1 MGLDSLTDIWAAICQ
16 ELTNENNPDH
26 LTEVAFN
33 AWIKILEPLNI
44 QDGYLVLGAKNETKR
59 KITDMTYNALLE
71 KYCFIAAGLPLKIKI
86 ILVGEEDEPDKL
98 EILNDDI
105 TPEFTFDN
113 FVVGKSN
120 EFAHAVAVS
129 VANKP
134 APKEINMARHYN
146 PLYIYGDSGVGKTH
160 LMIAI
165 KNRIAELYPELKM
178 KFIRGEEFLNQ
189 YIENTKKHTM
199 PEFRE
204 KFRTVDVLFMDDIHF
219 LAGKDSTQE
228 EFFNTFNELYNSS
241 KQIVV
246 TSDRPPKEIK
256 ALEERIRTRLE
267 GGMLV
272 SISPPDY
279 ETRVGIVRNKAH
291 QLELPLKEDIS
302 YFIADQ
308 VKMNTRQLEGI
319 VKKMKAFY
327 EIRKSEITI
336 AVAQNFIRDILYSST
351 KKPIT
356 AERVAEEV
364 SRTYSV
370 NAEDIFSKKRTKN
383 IAYARQVSM
392 YILRESTQM
401 VYEEIAE
408 KFGRDHT
415 TVMYNINVVADEMKK
430 NSKEKEII
438 EDIIKNLKA

>member
-1 MGLDSLTDIWAAICQ
+1 MGLDSLTDIWSAICA
-16 ELTNENNPDH
+16 ELKNEEHDDH
-26 LTEVAFN
+26 LSDVAFN
-33 AWIKILEPLNI
+33 AWIKVLEPLNI
-44 QDGYLVLGAKNETKR
+44 QDGYLVLGVKSDVKR
-59 KITDMTYNALLE
+59 KIIDMTYNELLQ
-71 KYCFIAAGLPLKIKI
+71 KYCLLAAGLPLKIKI
-86 ILVGEEDEPDKL
+86 VLIGEDEEPDEI

-120 EFAHAVAVS
+120 EFAHAVAVA

-134 APKEINMARHYN
+134 APKEANIARHYN

-165 KNRIAELYPELKM
+165 KNRIAELYPDLKM
-178 KFIRGEEFLNQ
+178 VFIRGEEFLNQ
-189 YIENTKKHTM
+189 YIENTQNKTM
-199 PEFRE
+199 VEFRE
-204 KFRTVDVLFMDDIHF
+204 KFRNIDVLFMDDIHF

-256 ALEERIRTRLE
+256 AMEERIKTRLE

-279 ETRVGIVRNKAH
+279 ETRVGIVRNKSH
-291 QLELPLKEDIS
+291 QLEVPIKEDLT
-302 YFIADQ
+302 YFIAEQ

-319 VKKMKAFY
+319 VKKLKAFY
-327 EIRKSEITI
+327 EIRKSDIT
-336 AVAQNFIRDILYSST
+336 VATVQNFIRDIISSSAPEPVT
-351 KKPIT
+351 V
-356 AERVAEEV
+356 ERVVDEV
-364 SRTYSV
+364 SRTYGVSYD
-370 NAEDIFSKKRTKN
+370 DIFSKKRSKN

-392 YILRESTQM
+392 YILRETTQM
-401 VYEEIAE
+401 VYDEIAE
-408 KFGRDHT
+408 KFNRDHT

-430 NSKEKEII
+430 NPKEKEII
-438 EDIIKNLKA
+438 EDIIKNLKT